1 MGLCPLWLGGR
12 NTVILK
18 VPLPRRGLH
27 LPSMAVMLLP
37 AQMDGLP
44 CRGWMHICDF
54 VLQNVCAL
62 THSP

>member
-1 MGLCPLWLGGR
+1 MGLCPLWLGGGR

-44 CRGWMHICDF
+44 CRGVDAY
-54 VLQNVCAL
+54 L
-62 THSP
+62 